1 MFDRLS
7 GARFLALVVVAALAG
22 CATPPPRDRPPERP
36 DAPQAIAVVVDPSP
50 PRLGGED
57 SKVPEGAMRGAGAGA
72 LAGLV
77 VALQA
82 GVALIVFPPL
92 AGAIIGAGALGGA
105 MWGAAQGAA
114 DDHAIAAQRAQ
125 GDITASVVAP
135 ASTASGVVDAG
146 AGTGAIRIAVLADA
160 RVDPDDASSLRALH
174 AQGYGALIH
183 LRGPQVRYAS
193 RPGPGYPSRITLLVE
208 GRMVDTASG
217 RLVALRD
224 FVIESEA
231 APIDEWTANYGALA
245 RERAE
250 QANRALAERVI
261 EAFVLHAPDALG
273 PGALGAAACGVHP
286 RDPPPQHGGLVGP
299 WAAAVH
305 SLRPALS
312 WDPVPARDDYQA
324 LPADARDLRYDLRVW
339 RLDDGVPV
347 ELVVERAGLEA
358 PTYQIEQDLRPGT
371 EYGWSVRLRYFSGGQ
386 PRGLRWSASQAPL
399 YTAWGVR
406 PVQLH
411 TGIDSGGYVQARAC
425 RDEDMTPCRCLDFIP
440 AANLWRFRTP

>member
-1 MFDRLS
+1 M
-7 GARFLALVVVAALAG
+7 
-22 CATPPPRDRPPERP
+22 
-36 DAPQAIAVVVDPSP
+36 
-50 PRLGGED
+50 
-57 SKVPEGAMRGAGAGA
+57 
-72 LAGLV
+72 
-77 VALQA
+77 
-82 GVALIVFPPL
+82 
-92 AGAIIGAGALGGA
+92 
-105 MWGAAQGAA
+105 
-114 DDHAIAAQRAQ
+114 
-125 GDITASVVAP
+125 
-135 ASTASGVVDAG
+135 
-146 AGTGAIRIAVLADA
+146 LADA

-193 RPGPGYPSRITLLVE
+193 RPGPGYPSRITLLAE
-208 GRMVDTASG
+208 GRMLDTASG

-250 QANRALAERVI
+250 QANRMLAERVI

-273 PGALGAAACGVHP
+273 PGALGAVACGVQH
-286 RDPPPQHGGLVGP
+286 RDPPPEQSWLTGP
-299 WAAAVH
+299 RAAAVP

-312 WDPVPARDDYQA
+312 WSPVPPRDDYQA
-324 LPADARDLRYDLRVW
+324 LPPDARDLRYDLRVW

-386 PRGLRWSASQAPL
+386 PRALRWSASQAPL

-411 TGIDSGGYVQARAC
+411 TGIDTRGVRAGTGVPRRGHDALPLPRLHPGAEPVAVPHAVADSRFAAGCGVRDGRDVAPRGVAARAATSDRAGPGRSRVAC
-425 RDEDMTPCRCLDFIP
+425 SWLLRRDRAAASMILRSRRHRLYRP
-440 AANLWRFRTP
+440 ARGSATQPVRLRSGA